1 MLKNQ
6 YRAKIVTLFERGD
19 IMNSKELLN
28 RFGSTNLFLALNAI
42 FYTRRVK
49 NPEKARLLSNEKN
62 FDFLFLEI
70 ELYKPMGVF
79 GRKSF
84 FFTLNKNNLKEAIK
98 AFKKSKIGIFA
109 KFFLYLFLRVEGG
122 YKSIAKFKISRS

>member
-1 MLKNQ
+1 
-6 YRAKIVTLFERGD
+6 
-19 IMNSKELLN
+19 MNSKELLN

-98 AFKKSKIGIFA
+98 AFQNQEIGIFA
-109 KFFLYLFLRVEGG
+109 KFFLYLFSRTKGG

>member
-49 NPEKARLLSNEKN
+49 NLEKTRLLSNEKN

-84 FFTLNKNNLKEAIK
+84 FFRLNKNNLKEATK
-98 AFKKSKIGIFA
+98 AFQNQEIKNWYIRKVFSVS
-109 KFFLYLFLRVEGG
+109 FFEGRRRMQI
-122 YKSIAKFKISRS
+122 YSQV

>member
-19 IMNSKELLN
+19 FMNSKELLN

-98 AFKKSKIGIFA
+98 AFQNQEIKNWYIRKVFSVS
-109 KFFLYLFLRVEGG
+109 FFEGKRMRQI
-122 YKSIAKFKISRS
+122 YSQI

>member
-1 MLKNQ
+1 M
-6 YRAKIVTLFERGD
+6 VTLFERGG

-28 RFGSTNLFLALNAI
+28 RFGLTNSFLALNAI

-84 FFTLNKNNLKEAIK
+84 FFTLNKNNLKQSIK
-98 AFKKSKIGIFA
+98 AFQNQEIKNWYIRKVFSVS
-109 KFFLYLFLRVEGG
+109 FFEGRRRMQI
-122 YKSIAKFKISRS
+122 YSQV

>member
-28 RFGSTNLFLALNAI
+28 RFGLTNSFLALNAI

-49 NPEKARLLSNEKN
+49 NPEKAMLLSNEKN

-84 FFTLNKNNLKEAIK
+84 FFRLNKNNLKEAKK
-98 AFKKSKIGIFA
+98 AFQNREIKDWYIRKVFSVS
-109 KFFLYLFLRVEGG
+109 FFE
-122 YKSIAKFKISRS
+122 SRRRIQIYSQI

>member
-28 RFGSTNLFLALNAI
+28 RFGLTNSFLALNAI

-49 NPEKARLLSNEKN
+49 NPEKATLLSNEKN

-84 FFTLNKNNLKEAIK
+84 FFRLNKNNLKEAKK
-98 AFKKSKIGIFA
+98 AFQNREIKDWYIRKVFSVS
-109 KFFLYLFLRVEGG
+109 FFEGRRMIQI
-122 YKSIAKFKISRS
+122 YSQI

>member
-28 RFGSTNLFLALNAI
+28 RFGLTNSFLALNAI

-49 NPEKARLLSNEKN
+49 NPEKARLLSNEEN

-84 FFTLNKNNLKEAIK
+84 FFRLNKNNLKEAQK
-98 AFKKSKIGIFA
+98 AFQNQEIKNWYIRKVFSVS
-109 KFFLYLFLRVEGG
+109 FFEGRRRTQI
-122 YKSIAKFKISRS
+122 YSQI

>member
-1 MLKNQ
+1 
-6 YRAKIVTLFERGD
+6 
-19 IMNSKELLN
+19 MNSKELLN
-28 RFGSTNLFLALNAI
+28 RFGLTNSFLALNAI

-49 NPEKARLLSNEKN
+49 NPEKAMLLSNEKN

-84 FFTLNKNNLKEAIK
+84 FFRLNKNNLKEAIK
-98 AFKKSKIGIFA
+98 AFQNQEIKNWYIRKV
-109 KFFLYLFLRVEGG
+109 FFVSFFEGRRRIQI
-122 YKSIAKFKISRS
+122 YSQI

>member
-42 FYTRRVK
+42 FCTRRVK

-98 AFKKSKIGIFA
+98 AFQNQEIKNWYIRKVFSVS
-109 KFFLYLFLRVEGG
+109 FLEDRRRIQIY
-122 YKSIAKFKISRS
+122 SQI

>member
-28 RFGSTNLFLALNAI
+28 RFGLTNSFLALNAI

-70 ELYKPMGVF
+70 ERYKPMGVF

-84 FFTLNKNNLKEAIK
+84 FFRLNKNNLKEAQK
-98 AFKKSKIGIFA
+98 AFQNQEIKNWYIRKVFSVS
-109 KFFLYLFLRVEGG
+109 FFEGRRRTQI
-122 YKSIAKFKISRS
+122 YSQI